1 MVMEDKHYFR
11 LGYYVNKVAADDMSE
26 EEKGRV
32 IAGYYLMLDKEA
44 ERDARDRANGKSSY

>member
-1 MVMEDKHYFR
+1 MEEKHYFR
-11 LGYYVNKVAADDMSE
+11 LGYYVNKVAADNMSE

-44 ERDARDRANGKSSY
+44 ERDARDRANGKSSD

>member
-1 MVMEDKHYFR
+1 MNKRHYYR

-32 IAGYYLMLDKEA
+32 IVGYYLMLEKEA
-44 ERDARDRANGKSSY
+44 ERDARDEANGKHSD